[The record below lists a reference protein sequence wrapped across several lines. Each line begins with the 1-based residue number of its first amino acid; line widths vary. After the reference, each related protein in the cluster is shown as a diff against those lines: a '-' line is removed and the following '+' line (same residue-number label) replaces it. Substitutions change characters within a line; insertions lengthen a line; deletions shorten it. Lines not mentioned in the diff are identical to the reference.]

1 MSDDA
6 ADAGNCPWQ
15 LLEEHFRNHARLVN
29 HFRHADAHAV
39 VAMWKAGTN
48 ETGARLSQFERDALV
63 ERHCELFGHWPQYPQ
78 ESQPTERWASRPR
91 ASNDAGSKQGHTA
104 LGARSGGGETGSDGP
119 CVALSPEHCR
129 YP

>member
-6 ADAGNCPWQ
+6 GDAGNCPWQ
-15 LLEEHFRNHARLVN
+15 LLEEHFRHHARLVN

-63 ERHCELFGHWPQYPQ
+63 ERHCELFGHWP
-78 ESQPTERWASRPR
+78 SPTL
-91 ASNDAGSKQGHTA
+91 SK
-104 LGARSGGGETGSDGP
+104 LPETGTKG
-119 CVALSPEHCR
+119 
-129 YP
+129 

>member
-15 LLEEHFRNHARLVN
+15 LLEEHFRHHARLVN

-48 ETGARLSQFERDALV
+48 EAGARLSQFERDALV
-63 ERHCELFGHWPQYPQ
+63 ERHCELFGHWPEYAQ
-78 ESQPTERWASRPR
+78 ENSPTARSVGRTLAS
-91 ASNDAGSKQGHTA
+91 SDAGPLASVSGPGQIREWDQCA
-104 LGARSGGGETGSDGP
+104 ERVRSTSD
-119 CVALSPEHCR
+119 S
-129 YP
+129 